1 MKMMPTTSHDLAP
14 GDVVTYTIGRWT
26 YRARVIEDRGHIG
39 IGGRQIVRLEA
50 LDEEDFEPE
59 PRRFE
64 LAAAEVEL
72 EQPAAK

>member
-1 MKMMPTTSHDLAP
+1 MP
-14 GDVVTYTIGRWT
+14 
-26 YRARVIEDRGHIG
+26 EDRGDIRIG
-39 IGGRQIVRLEA
+39 AWQIVRLEA

-64 LAAAEVEL
+64 MAAAEVEL

>member
-1 MKMMPTTSHDLAP
+1 M
-14 GDVVTYTIGRWT
+14 
-26 YRARVIEDRGHIG
+26 IEDRNYIG
-39 IGGRQIVRLEA
+39 IGARQIVRLEA

-64 LAAAEVEL
+64 MAAAEVEL

>member
-1 MKMMPTTSHDLAP
+1 M
-14 GDVVTYTIGRWT
+14 
-26 YRARVIEDRGHIG
+26 RARAIEDRGDIG
-39 IGGRQIVRLEA
+39 IGARQIVRLEA